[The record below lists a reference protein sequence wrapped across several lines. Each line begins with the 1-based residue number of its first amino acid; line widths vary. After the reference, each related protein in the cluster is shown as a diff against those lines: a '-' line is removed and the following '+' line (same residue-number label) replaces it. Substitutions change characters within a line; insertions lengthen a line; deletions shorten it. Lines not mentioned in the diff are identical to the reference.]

1 MIRMRHEA
9 GAQGLEVARARS
21 LMIDA
26 MLMHLFDYAMD
37 SYARK
42 TGQPSSAVALVALG
56 GYGRAEL
63 CPLSDIDIMF
73 LYSSKVKPELMKP
86 LLEHL
91 VNEVLY
97 ILWDCGL
104 KVGHSTRTPEDA
116 FEQAR
121 KDMHTKT
128 ALLESRRVAGS
139 VLLFDTF
146 AGSYRTYYTSEDPKG
161 YIQARIEDQAQRRER
176 YGDTPFLQEPDIK
189 NGVGGLRDYQN
200 ALWMARVKM
209 GVGELSELVNQNY
222 LRRSDLQSFD
232 RAYNFLLRV
241 RNELHYM
248 SRRPTDLMD
257 LATQPRLAHNLGY
270 HHAQLLGRVEQFM
283 RDYYR
288 AAQTIFRVSRLIER
302 RLALSLEEKGSL
314 ASIRDAIRITGRL
327 RPKRF
332 DGFVLRGRELA
343 ADVASVFKDD
353 PGRLIRVFRHCQSLG
368 AEPDLNLQSLIR
380 ESLPLLTKRVLHL
393 PEAQVSFR
401 AIMSEAGAVYHTLRL
416 MHELGVLGRFIPEFN
431 KLTCLV
437 QHELYHRYTADVHT
451 LGAIRQLD
459 QIFTEAEPIT
469 LKYREALH
477 ETEEP
482 ELLYLTL
489 LLHDIGKSE
498 GIEGHAES
506 GVRIAL
512 PLLARLGVSE
522 EKRALVA
529 FLIKN
534 HLVMARFWQ
543 KRDVDDPQ
551 TAAAF
556 AEIAGDAERLRLL
569 YVHTFCDARATAA
582 TLWNGYKD
590 TLHTRLYRGTL
601 DRLHLGEAVHDSYR
615 AKKEMMQKELI
626 TRKIKGI
633 SEDEISAHFKLMP
646 ERYFIHNEPDEI
658 ALHLQMVNR
667 LLKTITQADSLG
679 SLRPVIDWRDDINR
693 SLTFVNVVT
702 WDRAGL
708 FYKLAG
714 ALSVAGLSILS
725 AKILSRSDHIAID
738 TFAVV
743 EPGRGVVQS
752 ATAQEVF
759 ARTVEAALVQG
770 RDLYPEIME
779 QAKRY
784 EGRYTSTNFAAELL
798 HSSFPPCVEVY
809 HELSMERT
817 IVEIQARD
825 EIGLLYRLA
834 RIISDHGFDIT
845 FARIGTER
853 GLAIDTFYIESA
865 KGTGPINPDR
875 LPVLRD
881 ALREAIH
888 AETTAS

>member
-283 RDYYR
+283 RIII
-288 AAQTIFRVSRLIER
+288 AR
-302 RLALSLEEKGSL
+302 RRRSSGSP
-314 ASIRDAIRITGRL
+314 A
-327 RPKRF
+327 
-332 DGFVLRGRELA
+332 
-343 ADVASVFKDD
+343 
-353 PGRLIRVFRHCQSLG
+353 
-368 AEPDLNLQSLIR
+368 
-380 ESLPLLTKRVLHL
+380 
-393 PEAQVSFR
+393 
-401 AIMSEAGAVYHTLRL
+401 
-416 MHELGVLGRFIPEFN
+416 
-431 KLTCLV
+431 
-437 QHELYHRYTADVHT
+437 
-451 LGAIRQLD
+451 
-459 QIFTEAEPIT
+459 
-469 LKYREALH
+469 
-477 ETEEP
+477 
-482 ELLYLTL
+482 
-489 LLHDIGKSE
+489 
-498 GIEGHAES
+498 
-506 GVRIAL
+506 
-512 PLLARLGVSE
+512 
-522 EKRALVA
+522 
-529 FLIKN
+529 
-534 HLVMARFWQ
+534 
-543 KRDVDDPQ
+543 
-551 TAAAF
+551 
-556 AEIAGDAERLRLL
+556 
-569 YVHTFCDARATAA
+569 
-582 TLWNGYKD
+582 
-590 TLHTRLYRGTL
+590 
-601 DRLHLGEAVHDSYR
+601 
-615 AKKEMMQKELI
+615 
-626 TRKIKGI
+626 
-633 SEDEISAHFKLMP
+633 
-646 ERYFIHNEPDEI
+646 
-658 ALHLQMVNR
+658 
-667 LLKTITQADSLG
+667 
-679 SLRPVIDWRDDINR
+679 
-693 SLTFVNVVT
+693 
-702 WDRAGL
+702 
-708 FYKLAG
+708 
-714 ALSVAGLSILS
+714 
-725 AKILSRSDHIAID
+725 
-738 TFAVV
+738 
-743 EPGRGVVQS
+743 
-752 ATAQEVF
+752 
-759 ARTVEAALVQG
+759 
-770 RDLYPEIME
+770 
-779 QAKRY
+779 
-784 EGRYTSTNFAAELL
+784 
-798 HSSFPPCVEVY
+798 
-809 HELSMERT
+809 
-817 IVEIQARD
+817 
-825 EIGLLYRLA
+825 
-834 RIISDHGFDIT
+834 
-845 FARIGTER
+845 
-853 GLAIDTFYIESA
+853 
-865 KGTGPINPDR
+865 
-875 LPVLRD
+875 
-881 ALREAIH
+881 
-888 AETTAS
+888 